1 MCFYIGCI
9 VYKYSVVWVIL
20 AQKTAKMVRKVAY
33 GGDFSHCYD
42 SLLDRGVFFD
52 PYFSYFL

>member
-42 SLLDRGVFFD
+42 SLLDLCPF
-52 PYFSYFL
+52 